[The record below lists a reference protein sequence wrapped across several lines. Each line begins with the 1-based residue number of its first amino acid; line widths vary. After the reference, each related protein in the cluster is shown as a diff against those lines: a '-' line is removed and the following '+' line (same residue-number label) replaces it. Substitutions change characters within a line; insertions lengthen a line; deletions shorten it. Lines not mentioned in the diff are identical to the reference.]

1 MMSKFWIYGD
11 SFARDWGIDWQWHRQ
26 LAGFA
31 NRDLVVKGDFG
42 VSNDWIL
49 MQLAEDWFADQFKKD
64 DVIILITTSCNRY
77 WFLKDHPTISN
88 YNQMT
93 MFHNYKDKW
102 GVTDEQ
108 QQAIELYFKHIH
120 QGYLDAFRFDA
131 HIAWINDMSNK
142 LAQKGV
148 KLMLLPGW
156 DNFSHVVPQ
165 ASLPVKGSLVASA
178 SELEFTS
185 ADAMDK
191 WYSRPIPDQ
200 RVNHLIKDNHYELA
214 KAIANTIT
222 TNTVLDLNSIKWKHG
237 VLNVQTEKMFSNQLS
252 PTLIR

>member
-1 MMSKFWIYGD
+1 MAI
-11 SFARDWGIDWQWHRQ
+11 
-26 LAGFA
+26 
-31 NRDLVVKGDFG
+31 KGDFG

-49 MQLAEDWFADQFKKD
+49 MQLAEDWYANSFEKD
-64 DVIILITTSCNRY
+64 DIVIVVTTSCNRY

-93 MFHNYKDKW
+93 QFHNYKDKW

-108 QQAIELYFKHIH
+108 QHAIELYFKHIH

-142 LAQKGV
+142 LAQQGV

-156 DNFSHVVPQ
+156 DNFSHVRPQ
-165 ASLPVKGSLVASA
+165 TTLPTQGSLVASV
-178 SELEFTS
+178 SEKEFTS
-185 ADAMDK
+185 EDAMDR
-191 WYSRPIPDQ
+191 WYSRTIPDQ

-214 KAIANTIT
+214 RAIANSIT
-222 TNTVLDLNSIKWKHG
+222 RDTVLDLDSVDWKLK
-237 VLNVQTEKMFSNQLS
+237 VLNLQTEKMFANQLS